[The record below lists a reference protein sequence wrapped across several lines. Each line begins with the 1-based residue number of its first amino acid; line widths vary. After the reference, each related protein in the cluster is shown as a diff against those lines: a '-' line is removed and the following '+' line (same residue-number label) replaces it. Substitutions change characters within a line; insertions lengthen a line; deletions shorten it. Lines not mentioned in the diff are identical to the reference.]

1 MCDSKNTSKPEITID
16 YVDVIPE
23 DYKRHMA
30 KFVEACRKLDNETD
44 HTYKSLID
52 DEARAEIE
60 AWQAE
65 QLRLNSPDTPS
76 EQSDVFDDSNIK
88 FDSTDKNEDR
98 LSDSI
103 YRAW

>member
-1 MCDSKNTSKPEITID
+1 MCASKDTSKHEITID

-30 KFVEACRKLDNETD
+30 EFVEACRKLDNETD

-65 QLRLNSPDTPS
+65 QFRLNSPDTPS

-98 LSDSI
+98 PSDSI
-103 YRAW
+103 YSAW

>member
-1 MCDSKNTSKPEITID
+1 MCDSRDTSKPEITID

-23 DYKRHMA
+23 DYKRHMEE
-30 KFVEACRKLDNETD
+30 FVEACRELANETD

-65 QLRLNSPDTPS
+65 QLRINSPDTPS

-98 LSDSI
+98 PSDSI

>member
-1 MCDSKNTSKPEITID
+1 MCDSKNASKHEITID

-30 KFVEACRKLDNETD
+30 EFVEACRELANETD

-65 QLRLNSPDTPS
+65 QLRLNSPDTHS

-98 LSDSI
+98 PSDSI

>member
-1 MCDSKNTSKPEITID
+1 MCNSQATSKSEITIG
-16 YVDVIPE
+16 YADVIPE

-30 KFVEACRKLDNETD
+30 EFVEACRELANETD

-65 QLRLNSPDTPS
+65 QFRLNSPDTPS

-88 FDSTDKNEDR
+88 FGSTDKNEGR
-98 LSDSI
+98 PSDSI

>member
-1 MCDSKNTSKPEITID
+1 MCDSKNASKHEITID

-30 KFVEACRKLDNETD
+30 EFVKTSNEMIKNSS
-44 HTYKSLID
+44 HIYEGLID

-76 EQSDVFDDSNIK
+76 DQLDVFDDSNIK
-88 FDSTDKNEDR
+88 FDSTNKNEDG
-98 LSDSI
+98 LSESI

>member
-30 KFVEACRKLDNETD
+30 EFVEACRKLDNETD

-65 QLRLNSPDTPS
+65 QMRLNSPDTPS
-76 EQSDVFDDSNIK
+76 GQSDVFDDSNIK

-98 LSDSI
+98 PSDSI

>member
-1 MCDSKNTSKPEITID
+1 MCDSKATSKSEITID

-30 KFVEACRKLDNETD
+30 EFVEACRELAKETD

-76 EQSDVFDDSNIK
+76 EQLDVFDDSNIK
-88 FDSTDKNEDR
+88 FDSTNKKEDGI
-98 LSDSI
+98 SDSM

>member
-1 MCDSKNTSKPEITID
+1 MCDSKATSTPEITID

-30 KFVEACRKLDNETD
+30 EFVEACRKLDNETD

-65 QLRLNSPDTPS
+65 QLRLNYPDTPS

-98 LSDSI
+98 PSDSI

>member
-1 MCDSKNTSKPEITID
+1 MCDSQNTSKPEITID

-23 DYKRHMA
+23 DYKRHMEE
-30 KFVEACRKLDNETD
+30 FVEACIELANETD

-76 EQSDVFDDSNIK
+76 DQLDVFDDSNIE
-88 FDSTDKNEDR
+88 FDSTNKNEDG
-98 LSDSI
+98 LSDYI
-103 YRAW
+103 YKAW

>member
-1 MCDSKNTSKPEITID
+1 MCDSKNISKSEVAID

-23 DYKRHMA
+23 DYKRHMTE
-30 KFVEACRKLDNETD
+30 FVEACRELANETD

-65 QLRLNSPDTPS
+65 QLTLNSPDTPS
-76 EQSDVFDDSNIK
+76 DQLDIFDDSNIK
-88 FDSTDKNEDR
+88 FDRADKNEDG

>member
-1 MCDSKNTSKPEITID
+1 MCDSKATSKSKITIG
-16 YVDVIPE
+16 YADVIPE

-60 AWQAE
+60 VWQAE

-76 EQSDVFDDSNIK
+76 KQLDVFDDSNIK

-98 LSDSI
+98 PSDSI

>member
-30 KFVEACRKLDNETD
+30 EFVEACRELANETD

-65 QLRLNSPDTPS
+65 QLILNSPDTHY

-88 FDSTDKNEDR
+88 FDRTDKNEDSP
-98 LSDSI
+98 SDSI

>member
-1 MCDSKNTSKPEITID
+1 MCDSKNKSKPEITID

-23 DYKRHMA
+23 GYKRHMA
-30 KFVEACRKLDNETD
+30 EFVEACRELANETD

-65 QLRLNSPDTPS
+65 QLRLNSHDTPS

-88 FDSTDKNEDR
+88 FDSTDKNESR
-98 LSDSI
+98 PSDSI

>member
-1 MCDSKNTSKPEITID
+1 MCDSRNTSKSDINID

-30 KFVEACRKLDNETD
+30 EFVEACRELANETD

-65 QLRLNSPDTPS
+65 QLRLNSHDTPS
-76 EQSDVFDDSNIK
+76 DQLDVFDDSNIK
-88 FDSTDKNEDR
+88 LDSTNKKEDG

-103 YRAW
+103 YKAW

>member
-1 MCDSKNTSKPEITID
+1 MCDSKATSKPEITID

-30 KFVEACRKLDNETD
+30 EFVEACRELANETD
-44 HTYKSLID
+44 HNYKSLID
-52 DEARAEIE
+52 DEAKAEIE

-98 LSDSI
+98 PSDSI

>member
-1 MCDSKNTSKPEITID
+1 MCDSQNTSKSEITID
-16 YVDVIPE
+16 YVDVISE
-23 DYKRHMA
+23 DYKRHMEE
-30 KFVEACRKLDNETD
+30 FVEACRELANETD

-65 QLRLNSPDTPS
+65 QLRLNSPDIPS
-76 EQSDVFDDSNIK
+76 EQLDVFDDSNIK
-88 FDSTDKNEDR
+88 FDSANKNEDG
-98 LSDSI
+98 LSNSI